1 MVRRVLLTPDQ
12 LIAGGHNKYALT
24 IAVAKRARQIHDGSP
39 VMVDTDA
46 AKPVTSALAE
56 VVEERITYGL
66 GVVETPP
73 PSASSGRAK
82 GDPDEEDD
90 GVEETV

>member
-1 MVRRVLLTPDQ
+1 MALTPDQ
-12 LIAGGHNKYALT
+12 LIAQGHNKYALT

-56 VVEERITYGL
+56 VVEKRIRYGL
-66 GVVETPP
+66 GVVETTPAP
-73 PSASSGRAK
+73 TSSAE
-82 GDPDEEDD
+82 DEDEESN
-90 GVEETV
+90 EA